1 VRPFPI
7 VQAGAAQLF
16 VLEFES
22 QWLDQM
28 QAEACVCRKA
38 HDVAGVGRNFGFEE
52 NYVHHIEVY
61 FG

>member
-1 VRPFPI
+1 
-7 VQAGAAQLF
+7 

-38 HDVAGVGRNFGFEE
+38 HDVAGVGRNFGFEK
-52 NYVHHIEVY
+52 NYVHHIEIY